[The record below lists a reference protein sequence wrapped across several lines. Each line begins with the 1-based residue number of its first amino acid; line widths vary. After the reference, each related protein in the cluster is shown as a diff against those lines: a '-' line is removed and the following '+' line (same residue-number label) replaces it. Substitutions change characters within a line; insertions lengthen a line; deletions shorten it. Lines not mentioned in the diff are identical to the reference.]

1 MKRIHPRAH
10 YSKSSISLARGVP
23 VNQVQSNL
31 KTDEQT
37 CVVVAQGPN
46 VTQLGPRI
54 EQCDFE
60 DLLERAMMI
69 LNARAKAASS

>member
-1 MKRIHPRAH
+1 
-10 YSKSSISLARGVP
+10 